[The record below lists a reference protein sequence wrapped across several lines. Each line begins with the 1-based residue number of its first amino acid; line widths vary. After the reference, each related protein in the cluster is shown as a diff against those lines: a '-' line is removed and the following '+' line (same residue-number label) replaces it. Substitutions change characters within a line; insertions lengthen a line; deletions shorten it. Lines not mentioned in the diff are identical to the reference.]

1 MKSKSFSKAFAAL
14 LSLMLIVM
22 LLPTTVFAAGST
34 TITKK
39 NELSAA
45 LADSDIT
52 EIHIAG
58 NMTVYTGDLNT
69 DKTIVID
76 PSYTLT
82 VSSASDFQTG
92 NLIISD
98 GATLKVVATSVSWPA
113 HVYGTV
119 ENNGTILMTKQIDN
133 GGSIYWH
140 AKTTGTGICSN
151 RNM

>member
-76 PSYTLT
+76 PVTL
-82 VSSASDFQTG
+82 
-92 NLIISD
+92 
-98 GATLKVVATSVSWPA
+98 
-113 HVYGTV
+113 
-119 ENNGTILMTKQIDN
+119 
-133 GGSIYWH
+133 
-140 AKTTGTGICSN
+140 
-151 RNM
+151 